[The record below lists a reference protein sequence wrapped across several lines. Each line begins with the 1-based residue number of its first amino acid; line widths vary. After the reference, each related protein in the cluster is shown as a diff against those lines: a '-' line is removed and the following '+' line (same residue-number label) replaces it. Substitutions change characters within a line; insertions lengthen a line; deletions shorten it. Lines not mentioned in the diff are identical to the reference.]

1 MSLFDIIKTLIP
13 LFLIVALMYGVLVF
27 VKKYGI
33 KINGN
38 KTGSI
43 HINVISSQM
52 IMPKKYISVVKVE
65 DKLLVLGV
73 SEQSITLLK
82 ELNQTEDPL
91 KPNTTIHEKMNFL
104 DSLKKNLGLK

>member
-38 KTGSI
+38 KSGSV
-43 HINVISSQM
+43 HINIISSQM

-82 ELNQTEDPL
+82 ELNQPEDLP
-91 KPNTTIHEKMNFL
+91 KPNAAINEKLNFL

>member
-1 MSLFDIIKTLIP
+1 MSLFDIIKTVIP
-13 LFLIVALMYGVLVF
+13 LFFIVALMYGVLIF

-38 KTGSI
+38 KTGSV

-52 IMPKKYISVVKVE
+52 IMPKKFISVVKVE

-82 ELNQTEDPL
+82 ELNQPQDF
-91 KPNTTIHEKMNFL
+91 PNQSITNNERSNFL

>member
-1 MSLFDIIKTLIP
+1 MSLFDIIKTVIP
-13 LFLIVALMYGVLVF
+13 LFFIVALMYGVLVF

-38 KTGSI
+38 KTGLV
-43 HINVISSQM
+43 HINLISSQM
-52 IMPKKYISVVKVE
+52 IMPKKFISVVKVE
-65 DKLLVLGV
+65 DKLLVLGI

-82 ELNQTEDPL
+82 ELNHPENSSNQ
-91 KPNTTIHEKMNFL
+91 NIIINEKINFL

>member
-1 MSLFDIIKTLIP
+1 MSLFDIFKTVVP
-13 LFLIVALMYGVLVF
+13 LFFIVALMYGVLIF

-38 KTGSI
+38 KAGSV
-43 HINVISSQM
+43 HINVVSSQM
-52 IMPKKYISVVKVE
+52 IMPKKFISVVKVE

-82 ELNQTEDPL
+82 ELNQPEDFP
-91 KPNTTIHEKMNFL
+91 KQNIAINQKTNFL

>member
-1 MSLFDIIKTLIP
+1 MSFFDIIKTVIP
-13 LFLIVALMYGVLVF
+13 LFLIVALMYGVLIF

-38 KTGSI
+38 KTGSV
-43 HINVISSQM
+43 HINIISSQM
-52 IMPKKYISVVKVE
+52 IMPKRFISVVKVE
-65 DKLLVLGV
+65 DKLLVLGI

-82 ELNQTEDPL
+82 ELNQPEDFP
-91 KPNTTIHEKMNFL
+91 KQSIVINEKMNFL